1 MYGYDERMISSSLSI
16 LALIV
21 MMGIFLSIFVGGAV
35 YVARTRRRGTEAM
48 LLNARRVRELR

>member
-1 MYGYDERMISSSLSI
+1 MISLSLSV

-21 MMGIFLSIFVGGAV
+21 VMGIFLSILVGGAV

-48 LLNARRVRELR
+48 LLNARKVRELR